1 MQGDTTTTMA
11 LSLLEQL
18 ARLLAPASRH
28 LILLPEFSEH
38 IRLRSR
44 ADLVA
49 SAAALARLIRMHNV
63 RTCDIVADRYAIQ
76 NAFAFIPEASSILT
90 TIPERTTHTLTFTV
104 APSTAPIDP
113 ASIATD
119 ATQLQYD
126 TIWILGAHDRS
137 ALGRIAQDHQAL
149 LDHTPTVVI
158 DTAFANDRSGA
169 VNLID
174 PTAASLSEIIGI
186 TARELTP
193 AWYCAENATLMLTG
207 ILGRTHSFR
216 SHTMNE
222 RTFKLVANLINDGA
236 SREVIV
242 DHLFRQRSIA
252 MLRLW
257 GEVLTRMQH
266 NATRTFATVMLTQD
280 IFATTG
286 CAPEWLGEITDEIL
300 ASSPEINLCVV
311 VYTHPEHRVDT
322 HILATSTRRVH
333 AREALAIFGAIGN
346 ATAAT
351 ARINAPLTTVHD
363 RVHAELIRTLVPDE
377 GKW

>member
-1 MQGDTTTTMA
+1 MA

-18 ARLLAPASRH
+18 TRLLAPATRH

-38 IRLRSR
+38 VRLRSR

-49 SAAALARLIRMHNV
+49 SAAALSRLIALHRP
-63 RTCDIVADRYAIQ
+63 RACDIVADAYIAQ
-76 NAFAFIPEASSILT
+76 SALAFIPESTSILT
-90 TIPERTTHTLTFTV
+90 TIPERTTHTLQFTV

-113 ASIATD
+113 STIATD

-126 TIWILGAHDRS
+126 TIWILGARDRKS
-137 ALGRIAQDHQAL
+137 LGRVAQDHQYL

-169 VNLID
+169 INLID

-186 TARELTP
+186 TARELAP
-193 AWYCAENATLMLTG
+193 AWYTPENATLMLAG

-222 RTFKLVANLINDGA
+222 RTFKLVANLIHDGA
-236 SREVIV
+236 TREVIV

-266 NATRTFATVMLTQD
+266 DATRAFATVMLSKD

-286 CAPEWLGEITDEIL
+286 CTPEWLGEITDEIL
-300 ASSPEINLCVV
+300 ASSPEINACVV
-311 VYTHPEHRVDT
+311 VYTHPDHTDET
-322 HILATSTRRVH
+322 HVLATTNRRIH
-333 AREALAIFGAIGN
+333 AREILAIFGAVGN
-346 ATAAT
+346 ATAASC
-351 ARINAPLTTVHD
+351 RIAAPLSEVHD
-363 RVHAELIRTLVPDE
+363 RIHTELIRNLVVAD

>member
-1 MQGDTTTTMA
+1 MA
-11 LSLLEQL
+11 QSLLDQL

-49 SAAALARLIRMHNV
+49 SAVGLARLIRLHNV
-63 RTCDIVADRYAIQ
+63 HTCDIVADRFVMHK
-76 NAFAFIPEASSILT
+76 AFSFIPEAALILPA
-90 TIPERTTHTLTFTV
+90 IPARTTHTLTFTV
-104 APSTAPIDP
+104 EPSTAPINP
-113 ASIATD
+113 SSIITD

-126 TIWILGAHDRS
+126 TIWILGAHDRQ
-137 ALGRIAQDHQAL
+137 ALGRTARDHHSL

-158 DTAFANDRSGA
+158 DTALANDRFGA

-186 TARELTP
+186 TARELAP
-193 AWYCAENATLMLTG
+193 AWYTPENATLMLTG
-207 ILGRTHSFR
+207 IIGRTHSFR

-222 RTFKLVANLINDGA
+222 RTFQLVANLIQDGA
-236 SREVIV
+236 SREIIV

-252 MLRLW
+252 LLRLW

-266 NATRTFATVMLTQD
+266 DATSKFATIMLTPD
-280 IFATTG
+280 VFASTG

-311 VYTHPEHRVDT
+311 VYTHPEHREET

-333 AREALAIFGAIGN
+333 VRETLAIFGATGN
-346 ATAAT
+346 ATVAT
-351 ARINAPLTTVHD
+351 ARIMAPLQEVHS
-363 RVHAELIRTLVPDE
+363 RVHAELIRSLVTED